1 MMDRIEGLPFPLAV
15 AILFVVVL
23 LRGNATYWVGRV
35 AHTGVGRTR
44 ARELLSSAGFRSAQT
59 LISRWGA
66 PVITVSFL
74 TIGFQTVANLAAGA
88 TRMPLRRYLPA
99 MIIGC
104 GLWAIIYAT
113 VGFVTFA
120 ALRRALRAVTGGC
133 ARSCLTARSR
143 AGGLRRRAG
152 PGPQTAG
159 AHLSPVSC
167 HEGNELCVH
176 QSGPG
181 PIPWVRVLA
190 R

>member
-104 GLWAIIYAT
+104 GHWAIIYAS

-120 ALRRALRAVTGGC
+120 ALRRLYEQSPAAALVVA
-133 ARSCLTARSR
+133 SL
-143 AGGLRRRAG
+143 L
-152 PGPQTAG
+152 
-159 AHLSPVSC
+159 
-167 HEGNELCVH
+167 
-176 QSGPG
+176 
-181 PIPWVRVLA
+181 VLA
-190 R
+190 LAGFVAAQGRGRKPQERT